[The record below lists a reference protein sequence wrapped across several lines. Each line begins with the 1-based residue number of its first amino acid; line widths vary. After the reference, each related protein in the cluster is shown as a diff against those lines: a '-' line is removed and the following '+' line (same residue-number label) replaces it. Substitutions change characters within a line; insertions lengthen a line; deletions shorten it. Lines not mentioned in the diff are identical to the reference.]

1 MKSNNYQ
8 EKSTKRAMDTISLW
22 AKEYNFKISHIN
34 YSKSR
39 FRDSKVVFYF
49 NEGEL
54 KGLQGEVPFASIQ
67 QGRKVTSRALTTEG
81 RIQYYSILCNKIGGS
96 YVNHIDTDDY
106 KALITYKVVQG
117 QYKGYESRARIEV
130 IHRAIQKENLLN
142 GFQNLTDESKSK
154 YMYDLAQAEGYTIL
168 KFPDGLKATNKIK
181 LVCPQGHVR
190 EMIWD
195 NFQRGSRCA
204 NCKLESKGEKF
215 VAQELT
221 SLGVNFIKQYPTTPN
236 IGERPQF
243 FDFYLPDYKIAIE
256 YNGRQHYEPVEV
268 FGGIKGFEDT
278 LDRDVRKAS
287 YCSNNGIRLIKIPY
301 TLNQKDVSDLL
312 KEELAFFVL

>member
-1 MKSNNYQ
+1 MENTNYQ
-8 EKSTKRAMDTISLW
+8 EKSTKKAMATISLW
-22 AKEYNFKISHIN
+22 AEKNNFKVSHIN

-54 KGLQGEVPFASIQ
+54 KGLQGEVPFVSIQ
-67 QGRKVTSRALTTEG
+67 QGRKVTPRALTTEG
-81 RIQYYSILCNKIGGS
+81 RIQYYSKLCNKIGGRYIS
-96 YVNHIDTDDY
+96 HVDTEDY
-106 KALITYKVVQG
+106 KALITYEVVQG

-154 YMYDLAQAEGYTIL
+154 YMYDLTQAEGYTIL
-168 KFPDGLKATNKIK
+168 KLPNGLKTTNKIK
-181 LVCPQGHVR
+181 LVCPQGHIR
-190 EMIWD
+190 EMVWD
-195 NFQRGSRCA
+195 NFQRGNRCA

-215 VAQELT
+215 IAQELA
-221 SLGVNFIKQYPTTPN
+221 SLGVNFIQQYPTTPN

-268 FGGIKGFEDT
+268 FGGINGFKDT
-278 LDRDVRKAS
+278 LDRDARKES
-287 YCSNNGIRLIKIPY
+287 YCFSQGIKLIKIPY
-301 TLNQKDVSDLL
+301 TVSQKDLSDLL
-312 KEELAFFVL
+312 KEELSFFVL